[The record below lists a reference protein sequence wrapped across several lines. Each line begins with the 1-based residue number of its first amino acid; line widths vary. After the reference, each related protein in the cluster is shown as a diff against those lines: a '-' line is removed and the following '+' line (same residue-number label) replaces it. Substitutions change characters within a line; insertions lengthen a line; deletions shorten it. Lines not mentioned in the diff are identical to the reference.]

1 MKLIL
6 LSLSIFIISC
16 NNPVVPK
23 PIVSKAATPN
33 PELGKKRLAAITLT
47 DFLEI
52 GYKQDTLVESYSTLK
67 YDSIEA
73 LNFRYIGMADNF
85 KKDTIFKRHSLNTMQ
100 AQQLVEVLDS
110 EKTYDYSGMA
120 NCFEPHMIFVFYSQD
135 TIVARCSVCFH
146 CRNLYSTL
154 KSEKRQWQV
163 NLSSFGDKS
172 LGKMCKEFNFS
183 DCK

>member
-6 LSLSIFIISC
+6 WSLFILVISC

-23 PIVSKAATPN
+23 PVVSKAATPN
-33 PELGKKRLAAITLT
+33 HELGRKRLTAITLT

-52 GYKQDTLVESYSTLK
+52 GYRRDTLAESYSVLK

-73 LNFRYIGMADNF
+73 LNFRYIGMGDNF
-85 KKDTIFKRHSLNTMQ
+85 KKDTIFKRHSLNIMQ
-100 AQQLVEVLDS
+100 TQQLVEVLDS
-110 EKTYDYSGMA
+110 EKTYDYSSMA

-146 CRNLYSTL
+146 CKNLYSTL

-163 NLSSFGDKS
+163 TLSSFGDKS
-172 LGKMCKEFNFS
+172 LGKMCKEFDFS